1 MKLIKTLVSRGSA
14 AEDMVALAGHAIVRC
29 SAVSHVPF
37 WAQRPVILVTWLDPR
52 PHALRDI
59 Y

>member
-1 MKLIKTLVSRGSA
+1 VSRGSA
-14 AEDMVALAGHAIVRC
+14 AEDMVALVGHDIVRC

-37 WAQRPVILVTWLDPR
+37 WAQHPVILVTWLDPR
-52 PHALRDI
+52 PCDVRDI

>member
-1 MKLIKTLVSRGSA
+1 VSRCSA
-14 AEDMVALAGHAIVRC
+14 AEDMAALAGHDIVKC

-52 PHALRDI
+52 PRDVRDI